1 MGGDR
6 PGKTAEEQPVEDG
19 SEETLESL
27 RAQRDELDERW
38 QRVAADYQNLRR
50 RAAADGDERLRRA
63 MQPLLVKLL
72 TVLDYLDMALAHPA
86 TNEESGNLAQGVA
99 LTREQFVQILEQ
111 EGVRPIAMGDR
122 FDPALHEA
130 TATVPSDDAPP
141 GAILEVVRPG
151 YTWRGEIL
159 RHAQVI
165 VAAPLRESD
174 GGELEADAED

>member
-19 SEETLESL
+19 AEETLESL
-27 RAQRDELDERW
+27 RAQRDELEERW

-50 RAAADGDERLRRA
+50 RSVQESEERLRRS

-72 TVLDYLDMALAHPA
+72 TVLDYLDMALAHPT
-86 TNEESGNLAQGVA
+86 TNDESKNLAQGVA
-99 LTREQFVQILEQ
+99 LTREQYVQALEQ
-111 EGVRPIAMGDR
+111 EGVRPIAMGER

-141 GAILEVVRPG
+141 GTILEVVRPG

-165 VAAPLRESD
+165 VAAAREESA
-174 GGELEADAED
+174 GAELEAD

>member
-27 RAQRDELDERW
+27 RAQRDELEERW

-50 RAAADGDERLRRA
+50 RSVAEVEERLRRS
-63 MQPLLVKLL
+63 MQPLLVNLL

-86 TNEESGNLAQGVA
+86 PHEESGNLAQGVA
-99 LTREQFVQILEQ
+99 LTREHFVQILEQ

-130 TATVPSDDAPP
+130 TATVPSDDAPA
-141 GAILEVVRPG
+141 GAILEIVRPG

-165 VAAPLRESD
+165 VAAPRHERA
-174 GGELEADAED
+174 GELEADAED